1 MADNVASVLNDLVET
16 SKDGEQGFKTAADD
30 THDPQLRTTFRRH
43 AQECARSA
51 ADLQTLVSRLGGK
64 PEEHGS
70 IAGAMHRG
78 WVNLK
83 SSVTPRTD
91 LAILEERV
99 KARSLMVEAARPAEL
114 LVFRDEYGVQWEL
127 DTRSYDDPIAL
138 GRQVEER
145 QKAERA
151 SSQST

>member
-16 SKDGEQGFKTAADD
+16 SKDGEQGFTTAAED
-30 THDPQLRTTFRRH
+30 TKDPELKSTFRRH

-51 ADLQTLVSRLGGK
+51 ADLQTLVARLGGK

-70 IAGAMHRG
+70 VAGAVHRG

-91 LAILEERV
+91 LAILEECERGEDV
-99 KARSLMVEAARPAEL
+99 AKARYAK
-114 LVFRDEYGVQWEL
+114 
-127 DTRSYDDPIAL
+127 AL
-138 GRQVEER
+138 EKTLPEDIRQVVER
-145 QKAERA
+145 QYAGVMRNHNEIRDLRDQYRA
-151 SSQST
+151 RRS